1 MHDIYS
7 INYRPNNGII
17 ADNNIKPKLLSLTEA
32 QHLHTPIQWVM
43 VCTFKVCFRSV
54 DKHKEEEEALPAV
67 VELLHL
73 GTATQ
78 CRSMSPR
85 VWTYFTV
92 SETKSEPVLRCAYTK
107 CYELLFKKQKCVK
120 NPFCASQK
128 YSFCTTAFFR
138 PI

>member
-1 MHDIYS
+1 M
-7 INYRPNNGII
+7 
-17 ADNNIKPKLLSLTEA
+17 
-32 QHLHTPIQWVM
+32 
-43 VCTFKVCFRSV
+43 

-138 PI
+138 PISFIIIIMIIALDPCYLTVFYPELDLDLTSLYCGVSFYNHESYVKSYMF